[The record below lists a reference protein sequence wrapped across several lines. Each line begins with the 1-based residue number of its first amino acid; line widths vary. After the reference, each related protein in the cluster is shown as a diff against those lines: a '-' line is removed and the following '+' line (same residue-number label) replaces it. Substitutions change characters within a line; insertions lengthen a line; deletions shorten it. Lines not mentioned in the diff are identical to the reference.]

1 MKHVVAL
8 VVFLAASSAAAQP
21 GAAPPAAPPNQG
33 TCQVNIAR
41 APENV
46 RGVVE
51 SWVQAEPRCTINL
64 EVRIVPTEGGLY
76 LLARDEYGRVR
87 ERVVPDAQS
96 AGVLI
101 ASWVAADSH
110 ENHTPFDVR
119 QPPPAAPA
127 VAPVPP
133 AAVLG
138 SEGMLAPGEG
148 LAPGATPVIAAQ
160 APQQQARW
168 LSLGGM
174 FAMSGTGGGGLRAE
188 LDWKARRILSIGFA
202 TSISTSG
209 MMVYGPR
216 YDQMGVLDTFDGKL
230 IAFVAATGQ
239 RGRWRLR
246 SSLGVGVVYTQAM
259 YSQTYSS
266 SEAAGLFPTGELA
279 VTLIREVGTNW
290 ALSAGP
296 VFSLYAQEYEVYAPD
311 YSYDGYNTL
320 QRRDIE
326 PMMYIAARYRL

>member
-1 MKHVVAL
+1 MKQLVAL
-8 VVFLAASSAAAQP
+8 ALVLAASPAAAQP
-21 GAAPPAAPPNQG
+21 SRG

-41 APENV
+41 APDDV

-51 SWVQAEPRCTINL
+51 SWVQAEPRCTISL
-64 EVRIVPTEGGLY
+64 EVRIVPTNGGLY
-76 LLARDEYGRVR
+76 LLARDEFGRVR

-110 ENHTPFDVR
+110 ENQTPFDVR
-119 QPPPAAPA
+119 HPSTAPAPAA
-127 VAPVPP
+127 VPP

-148 LAPGATPVIAAQ
+148 LAPGATPAIAATATARPLQ
-160 APQQQARW
+160 PRW

-174 FAMSGTGGGGLRAE
+174 FAMSGTGGGGLRGE
-188 LDWKARRILSIGFA
+188 LDWKARRIMSIGFA
-202 TSISTSG
+202 SSVSTSG
-209 MMVYGPR
+209 MIVAGPT
-216 YDQMGVLDTFDGKL
+216 YDSMGQLDSFDGKL
-230 IAFVAATGQ
+230 IAYLALTGQ

-246 SSLGVGVVYTQAM
+246 ASVGLGAVYTQAM
-259 YSQTYSS
+259 LRRQQSS
-266 SEAAGLFPTGELA
+266 SEASGLFPTGELA
-279 VTLIREVGTNW
+279 VSVSRELGTNW

-296 VFSLYAQEYEVYAPD
+296 VFSLYAQEYEILDAGQYD
-311 YSYDGYNTL
+311 YYYTV

-326 PMMYIAARYRL
+326 PMMFLAARYRL